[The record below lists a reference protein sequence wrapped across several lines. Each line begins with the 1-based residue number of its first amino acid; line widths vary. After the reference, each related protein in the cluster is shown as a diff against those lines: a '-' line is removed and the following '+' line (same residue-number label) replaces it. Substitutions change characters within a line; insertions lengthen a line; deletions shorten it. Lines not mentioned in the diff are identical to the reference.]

1 MARCAKNQAT
11 VSQKKKKKKR
21 IEEMRKGLE
30 PSMLYSIAEHRYWL
44 ARARARARAR
54 AINKLINIA
63 GSYN

>member
-1 MARCAKNQAT
+1 MREKPGH
-11 VSQKKKKKKR
+11 SKSKKKKKKR

-44 ARARARARAR
+44 ARARARA
-54 AINKLINIA
+54 INKLINIA